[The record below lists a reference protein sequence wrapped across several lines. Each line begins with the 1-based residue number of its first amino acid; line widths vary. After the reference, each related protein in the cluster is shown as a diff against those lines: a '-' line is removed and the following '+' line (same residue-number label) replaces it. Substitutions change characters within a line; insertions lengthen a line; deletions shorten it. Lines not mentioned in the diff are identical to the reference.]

1 MKITRHALKLTLF
14 AILLCLGISSQAETI
29 KGEAHD
35 FTLKSNSG
43 KNLRLSDFRGQVVL
57 INFWATWCGPCR
69 QEMPKLD
76 ELYKRYKRAGVAV
89 WGVNV
94 EDDSS
99 LAENF
104 LKNNP
109 VDFPVLYDVSSEVS
123 ELYNV
128 DAMPTTVI
136 VDRNGKMRHLHRG
149 YKPGYEKIYRQQ
161 IKELLKE

>member
-1 MKITRHALKLTLF
+1 MKITRHTLKLALL
-14 AILLCLGISSQAETI
+14 AILLCLGNLSHAETI

-123 ELYNV
+123 ELYDV

-149 YKPGYEKIYRQQ
+149 YKPGYENIYRQQ

>member
-1 MKITRHALKLTLF
+1 MKITRNTLRLTLF
-14 AILLCLGISSQAETI
+14 TILLCVGFVSQAEST
-29 KGEAHD
+29 KSKAHD

-43 KNLRLSDFRGQVVL
+43 ENLRLSDFRGQVVL

-76 ELYKRYKRAGVAV
+76 ELHKRYKRAGVAV

-99 LAENF
+99 LPENF

-109 VDFPVLYDVSSEVS
+109 VDFPILYDVTSEVS

-136 VDRNGKMRHLHRG
+136 VDRNGKIRHLHRG

>member
-1 MKITRHALKLTLF
+1 MKITHHKLKLAIF
-14 AILLCLGISSQAETI
+14 SILLCVGFTIQAESI
-29 KGEAHD
+29 KSEAHD

-43 KNLRLSDFRGQVVL
+43 ENLRLSDFRGQVVL

-76 ELYKRYKRAGVAV
+76 ELYKRYKRAGVAI

-94 EDDSS
+94 EDDSA
-99 LAENF
+99 LADNF

-109 VDFPVLYDVSSEVS
+109 VSFPILYDVTSEVS
-123 ELYNV
+123 ELYKV

-149 YKPGYEKIYRQQ
+149 YKPGYEDIYRQQ
-161 IKELLKE
+161 IRELLKE

>member
-1 MKITRHALKLTLF
+1 MKITRNRLKLTLF
-14 AILLCLGISSQAETI
+14 TVLFCVGLVSQAESI
-29 KGEAHD
+29 KSEAHD

-99 LAENF
+99 LPENF

-109 VDFPVLYDVSSEVS
+109 VDFPILYDVTSEVS
-123 ELYNV
+123 ERYNV

-136 VDRNGKMRHLHRG
+136 VDRDGKIRHLHRG

>member
-1 MKITRHALKLTLF
+1 MKITRNTLKLSLF
-14 AILLCLGISSQAETI
+14 TILLCVGFVSQAESI
-29 KGEAHD
+29 KSKAHD

-43 KNLRLSDFRGQVVL
+43 ENLRLSDFRGQVVL

-76 ELYKRYKRAGVAV
+76 ELHKRYKRAGVAV

-99 LAENF
+99 LPENF

-109 VDFPVLYDVSSEVS
+109 VDFPILYDVTSEVS

-136 VDRNGKMRHLHRG
+136 VDRNGKIRHLHRG